1 MIAELAGGYR
11 LFCDGLPVPA
21 VPCVP
26 ATLRVEYVFAKPLR
40 GEGVFTIS
48 VGRAG
53 GILGVP
59 HCPQNASS
67 GPTSFPHFGHFI
79 DTSSSWSIY
88 CLLLFYARDA
98 LSYSYPC
105 SADCMFYGVYVRVYY
120 NLSRNRCPA
129 FCLIVSSGIWRA
141 ILRGQNPITFSQKNV

>member
-26 ATLRVEYVFAKPLR
+26 AILRVEYVFAKPLR

-79 DTSSSWSIY
+79 DTSSSWSLVCCSSMLAMRSHTAIHAVLIAY
-88 CLLLFYARDA
+88 FMERMSAFIIT
-98 LSYSYPC
+98 YPGTYDQPF
-105 SADCMFYGVYVRVYY
+105 A
-120 NLSRNRCPA
+120 
-129 FCLIVSSGIWRA
+129 
-141 ILRGQNPITFSQKNV
+141 